1 MTSGEDPGPTGRV
14 QALRGRA
21 EAVAQRAR
29 SWVEER
35 RAEQLPMDLAIRFY
49 ERDREQFA
57 AVLGAAVALRLFLFL
72 VPAVVTVVGLLS
84 AVLPRDRWDDVMQQ
98 AAITGQLAGQV
109 TDAMQTS
116 RSKWFV
122 VFLGGLWLSTWAG
135 RNLALVLAACSSAA
149 WRLDVRANRMTLRAA
164 GTVTLLAF
172 GVFLSASVVSRLRSS
187 FGLAGETTSW
197 IVAAVVMGAA
207 WFAIGWA
214 LPRGTR
220 DPGALLPGAALVG
233 LLVAALQ
240 WFLQFYLPSK
250 VARASAWA
258 GGTGAAVA
266 VLGSMFVIGR
276 LMASSFI
283 LNAVVY
289 ERLGSVSELV
299 FSLPG
304 LRRLPRRFPSLARFF
319 DLPPHGGSADRPAG

>member
-122 VFLGGLWLSTWAG
+122 WCSWAG
-135 RNLALVLAACSSAA
+135 CGSA
-149 WRLDVRANRMTLRAA
+149 
-164 GTVTLLAF
+164 
-172 GVFLSASVVSRLRSS
+172 
-187 FGLAGETTSW
+187 
-197 IVAAVVMGAA
+197 
-207 WFAIGWA
+207 
-214 LPRGTR
+214 RGR
-220 DPGALLPGAALVG
+220 
-233 LLVAALQ
+233 
-240 WFLQFYLPSK
+240 
-250 VARASAWA
+250 
-258 GGTGAAVA
+258 GGTWRWCWRPA
-266 VLGSMFVIGR
+266 
-276 LMASSFI
+276 
-283 LNAVVY
+283 
-289 ERLGSVSELV
+289 
-299 FSLPG
+299 
-304 LRRLPRRFPSLARFF
+304 PRRRG
-319 DLPPHGGSADRPAG
+319 DWTSAPTG